1 VTGNGL
7 VGQFLLVSPLLLV
20 SLVLHEL
27 AHGWVAWKLGDPT
40 AKLHGR
46 LTLNPLQHLD
56 PWGTVMLA
64 VTFFGSGGRFFFGW
78 AKPVPISPW
87 QFRDPQR
94 GMMLVGLAGPV
105 VNYTLAL
112 VSAGLI
118 WLTYTWSVFVVQ
130 ALLILFALNV
140 ILGTLN
146 LIPIPPLDGS
156 RVLGGF
162 LPREAYRRWITYDR
176 YGNYVFLG
184 LFVVLVAFPVLFD
197 ATFGAVL
204 RLWLHLLP
212 EWVRLWLSGSI

>member
-1 VTGNGL
+1 MNSEL
-7 VGQFLLVSPLLLV
+7 VSSFLLISPLLLV

-46 LTLNPLQHLD
+46 LTLNPLKHLD
-56 PWGTVMLA
+56 AWGTVMLA

-78 AKPVPISPW
+78 AKPVPV
-87 QFRDPQR
+87 DPRYFKDGQR
-94 GMMLVGLAGPV
+94 GMLWVGLAGPA
-105 VNYTLAL
+105 VNFALAL
-112 VSAGLI
+112 VSTGLI
-118 WLTYTWSVFVVQ
+118 WLTYTRSAVATE
-130 ALLILFALNV
+130 ALYMLLVLNV

-156 RVLGGF
+156 RVFGGF
-162 LPREAYRRWITYDR
+162 LPRGAYRRWITYDR

-184 LFVVLVAFPVLFD
+184 LFVVLVSFPRLFD

-204 RLWLHLLP
+204 QWWSLLLP
-212 EWVRLWLSGSI
+212 GG